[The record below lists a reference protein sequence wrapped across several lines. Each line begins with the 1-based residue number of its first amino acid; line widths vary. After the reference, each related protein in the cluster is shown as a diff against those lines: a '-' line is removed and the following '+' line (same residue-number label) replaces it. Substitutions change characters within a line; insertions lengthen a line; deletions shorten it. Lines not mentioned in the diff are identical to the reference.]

1 MKKKTI
7 ILLCLLLNLFA
18 FSQKDSIIID
28 AKISAGTLTVREKIY
43 YQNTSE
49 IELTHLKLQNFTAA
63 YKSRNTPLVRRKLE
77 DRKKDLYY
85 AKPNE
90 RGRLVYLMID
100 KKPYEGV
107 LDDENLFI
115 KLPKP
120 LAPNAFTELS
130 LEYSVILPSAQFTG
144 YGIGKNNTLLKYFFL
159 VPDSF
164 DRDNFLEKYY
174 KDLEENVNVNTF
186 YRVKFENSGQNI
198 SSNLTEVA
206 PNIFEGKL
214 NKDVE
219 FLIADQENYQLETI
233 VDGQKHLVE
242 LGYPVT
248 EQEKELIAFYLPLHL
263 HFIKEKTGF
272 LPEKIFISEK
282 FKSKNDFFG
291 NDDIKFWKFKFQMF
305 TDAEKIDMDYF
316 SIVSQQVAE
325 QLFVSDKEKNH
336 WITNGLKTYLEIQY
350 LKKNYPDHKI
360 LGALSDYKILGMKP
374 LKLSFASRL
383 KLIERYGLAYQYIT
397 AQNLDQKIDE
407 KFSDLSN
414 FNEMAISQ
422 FETGSLFTL
431 IAEKMGT
438 SYFENFLKGYIAKNQ
453 TSELDKRDFLDQLTV
468 ASGYSSEFLE
478 KYVKR
483 KQRINF
489 KLDDFER
496 KDNVININ
504 VSKNTA
510 QNIPFKLETFH
521 EDGSKKTFWYD
532 TNYQDSSCGYVI
544 PDNEAVKIVIN
555 DLYAFPE
562 NNFRDN
568 YLYTKGIKDNAKK
581 LRFKLIPDN
590 PNAEINE
597 VYLTPGIA
605 WNNYDKFLLGIRF
618 KNKSLI
624 DKRFQYL
631 ISPFFSTGSKDIN
644 GSMNAVYKIQPA
656 ESFFRT
662 LTLEFS
668 TAKFNYDFGLSYK
681 KMSFASQMSFNKNP
695 RSQISRSLSASYNFF
710 ERDLSP
716 EMIAEND
723 YAKYNIWNLGF
734 VYSDNNV
741 IREKYIF
748 GNFQYMEDY
757 AKLTAE
763 SYYRLEYAKNKK
775 LSLRLYGGY
784 FLRNHT
790 RNNNFDIG
798 ISKVSNYAFSYNLLA
813 QSAISGIL
821 SQQFIMA
828 EGGFKSYINGTVD
841 QWMLT
846 HNVEANVWKMIDVYA
861 DFGVYKNRAH
871 SPKFIWDSGIK
882 FKVIPDFIEVYF
894 PMQSS
899 LGFEPKFK
907 DYGNRI
913 RFTFNLNVGALI
925 GYFRRGWY

>member
-28 AKISAGTLTVREKIY
+28 AKISAETLSVREKIY
-43 YQNTSE
+43 YQNKSE
-49 IELTHLKLQNFTAA
+49 SELTHLKLQNFTAA

-100 KKPYEGV
+100 QKPYEGV

-248 EQEKELIAFYLPLHL
+248 EKEKELIAFYLPFHL

-316 SIVSQQVAE
+316 SLVSQQVAE

-360 LGALSDYKILGMKP
+360 LGELSDYKILGMKP

-383 KLIERYGLAYQYIT
+383 
-397 AQNLDQKIDE
+397 D
-407 KFSDLSN
+407 
-414 FNEMAISQ
+414 
-422 FETGSLFTL
+422 
-431 IAEKMGT
+431 
-438 SYFENFLKGYIAKNQ
+438 
-453 TSELDKRDFLDQLTV
+453 
-468 ASGYSSEFLE
+468 
-478 KYVKR
+478 R
-483 KQRINF
+483 KS
-489 KLDDFER
+489 
-496 KDNVININ
+496 V
-504 VSKNTA
+504 V
-510 QNIPFKLETFH
+510 
-521 EDGSKKTFWYD
+521 
-532 TNYQDSSCGYVI
+532 
-544 PDNEAVKIVIN
+544 
-555 DLYAFPE
+555 
-562 NNFRDN
+562 
-568 YLYTKGIKDNAKK
+568 
-581 LRFKLIPDN
+581 
-590 PNAEINE
+590 
-597 VYLTPGIA
+597 
-605 WNNYDKFLLGIRF
+605 
-618 KNKSLI
+618 
-624 DKRFQYL
+624 
-631 ISPFFSTGSKDIN
+631 
-644 GSMNAVYKIQPA
+644 
-656 ESFFRT
+656 
-662 LTLEFS
+662 
-668 TAKFNYDFGLSYK
+668 
-681 KMSFASQMSFNKNP
+681 
-695 RSQISRSLSASYNFF
+695 
-710 ERDLSP
+710 
-716 EMIAEND
+716 
-723 YAKYNIWNLGF
+723 
-734 VYSDNNV
+734 
-741 IREKYIF
+741 
-748 GNFQYMEDY
+748 
-757 AKLTAE
+757 
-763 SYYRLEYAKNKK
+763 
-775 LSLRLYGGY
+775 
-784 FLRNHT
+784 
-790 RNNNFDIG
+790 
-798 ISKVSNYAFSYNLLA
+798 
-813 QSAISGIL
+813 
-821 SQQFIMA
+821 
-828 EGGFKSYINGTVD
+828 
-841 QWMLT
+841 
-846 HNVEANVWKMIDVYA
+846 
-861 DFGVYKNRAH
+861 
-871 SPKFIWDSGIK
+871 
-882 FKVIPDFIEVYF
+882 
-894 PMQSS
+894 
-899 LGFEPKFK
+899 
-907 DYGNRI
+907 
-913 RFTFNLNVGALI
+913 
-925 GYFRRGWY
+925 